1 MLRGPGFVG
10 CGRAGDVH
18 RVAHPHGAREA
29 RQALPRSVAG
39 DQLSRHPPSSKSSY
53 TRRRQATGIVA
64 EDDVRPLAAV
74 AGQGT
79 SAADKRDGRDTLMRS
94 AVGA

>member
-1 MLRGPGFVG
+1 MTGLRDSIAWMLRGPGFVG

-18 RVAHPHGAREA
+18 RVAHRTAREK
-29 RQALPRSVAG
+29 L
-39 DQLSRHPPSSKSSY
+39 
-53 TRRRQATGIVA
+53 TGIVA

-79 SAADKRDGRDTLMRS
+79 SAADKRDGRETLMRS